1 MELPQDV
8 LLLIKEYSMPL
19 TRPDWRTLH
28 IMTNLHFYS
37 QLIQLRDYWYSQDTF
52 TCRRQR
58 NYQLLKCDR
67 LVRCYILR
75 YRLCYLASMD

>member
-8 LLLIKEYSMPL
+8 LLLIKEYSMPQ

-37 QLIQLRDYWYSQDTF
+37 QLTQLRDYWYSQDTF
-52 TCRRQR
+52 SLRRKR
-58 NYQLLKCDR
+58 NYQALKCDR

-75 YRLCYLASMD
+75 YKLCYLADI